1 MGRGRIERDIAR
13 RDDRWSE
20 SIAVGSEVFVEQVKI
35 ELGFRALYRQVLVAE
50 GLYTLREP
58 VRLMATISIGKMRLQ
73 GEITPIPGK
82 QTLKPTEA

>member
-20 SIAVGSEVFVEQVKI
+20 SIAVGSEAFVEQVKI

-73 GEITPIPGK
+73 GEITPFPGK
-82 QTLKPTEA
+82 QTL